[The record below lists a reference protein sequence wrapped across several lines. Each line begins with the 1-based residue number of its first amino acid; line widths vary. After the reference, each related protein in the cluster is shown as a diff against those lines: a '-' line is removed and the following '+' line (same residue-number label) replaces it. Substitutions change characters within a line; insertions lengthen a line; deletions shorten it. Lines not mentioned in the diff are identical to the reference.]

1 MLIELRCNV
10 MVRDFLK
17 HTDGILANVY
27 MNEKTLHNFI
37 DQWRVYYNW
46 SEDALTTDEVVAD
59 IKSGI
64 RFRTDKIWVYCD
76 NSVPDGYMKVI
87 T

>member
-17 HTDGILANVY
+17 HTNDITANVY
-27 MNEKTLHNFI
+27 MNENTLRDFI
-37 DQWRVYYNW
+37 DQWRVYCKW
-46 SEDALTTDEVVAD
+46 DEESITTDEVVAD
-59 IKSGI
+59 IKHGVT
-64 RFRTDKIWVYCD
+64 FRIYNVWVYYRD
-76 NSVPDGYMKVI
+76 DVPDGYMRVM